1 MDTIKKY
8 WWLILVL
15 PVVGYFV
22 WEYIKSKNDIGSKME
37 KVREAKAIKAIIK
50 TEPEPETVGT
60 DDRTN

>member
-1 MDTIKKY
+1 MNTIKNY

-22 WEYIKSKNDIGSKME
+22 WEYIKSKNDIGDKME
-37 KVREAKAIKAIIK
+37 KVREAKAIKAIMKI
-50 TEPEPETVGT
+50 EPETIQN